1 MKTFFLILSVLC
13 TTSLYAQR
21 MTVVDIT
28 NIMQYVNDDSL
39 TYQVAVSESF
49 ANSDHGRELL
59 KRVERCEL
67 CAAKN
72 NGIRTVEKI
81 NAHDY
86 GKDVDKKLNSTI
98 ADLQQAKD
106 QGMISAEDFAKYK
119 AEYEKLFGD
128 MKDAVTEQKREY
140 QRNPAKNLYSE
151 AELKMP
157 EDPDALVKELFR
169 YAAGGQYY
177 REVRGMGKGMACV
190 TNGKP
195 NDYTWG
201 VINLFNQEIFPQKYL
216 LRGYTATNDLLV
228 LEKEGA
234 QYGLFHYNGECV
246 IPFQKN
252 EMQIKNYH
260 ALMHTSS
267 GDKVIDKNGKTLFS
281 YPIII
286 ARDGMWEVQ
295 YKPFNW
301 GVVADDGTILIPL
314 KYGMIWKWELEG
326 TEYVGAFYKQ
336 DSFDCDLYDP
346 KTWELV
352 GKHIRGEIIMNK
364 K

>member
-1 MKTFFLILSVLC
+1 MKKFFLILSVLC

-39 TYQVAVSESF
+39 TYQVAISESF
-49 ANSDHGRELL
+49 ANSDQGRDLL
-59 KRVERCEL
+59 ERVKKCEM

-72 NGIRTVEKI
+72 IGIRIQERL
-81 NAHDY
+81 NAHDF
-86 GKDVDKKLNSTI
+86 GADVDDKLNSII

-119 AEYEKLFGD
+119 AENEKMFGET
-128 MKDAVTEQKREY
+128 KDAVTEEQKKSRE
-140 QRNPAKNLYSE
+140 NPVKNLYSE

-157 EDPDALVKELFR
+157 EDPEALVKELCR
-169 YAAGGQYY
+169 YAVGGQYY

-216 LRGYTATNDLLV
+216 LRGFTATNDLLV

-252 EMQIKNYH
+252 EMKIQLYH
-260 ALMHTSS
+260 ALMHTPS

-281 YPIII
+281 YPKII

-295 YKPFNW
+295 HKPFNW
-301 GVVADDGTILIPL
+301 GVVADDGTVLIPL

-336 DSFDCDLYDP
+336 DSFDCDLYDS

-352 GKHIRGEIIMNK
+352 GKRIQGEFIMNK

>member
-1 MKTFFLILSVLC
+1 MKKFFLILSVLC

-49 ANSDHGRELL
+49 ANSERGQELL
-59 KRVERCEL
+59 SRVKKCEL

-72 NGIRTVEKI
+72 IGIRIQEKL

-86 GKDVDKKLNSTI
+86 GADVDNKLNSII
-98 ADLQQAKD
+98 ADLQNAKD

-119 AEYEKLFGD
+119 AEYEKILGD
-128 MKDAVTEQKREY
+128 TKDAVTEQQKENRK
-140 QRNPAKNLYSE
+140 NPVKNQYSE

-157 EDPDALVKELFR
+157 EDPEALVKELCR
-169 YAAGGQYY
+169 YAVGGQYY
-177 REVRGMGKGMACV
+177 RKVKGMGKGMACV
-190 TNGKP
+190 TSGNP

-228 LEKEGA
+228 LENENF
-234 QYGLFHYNGECV
+234 QYGLFRYNGECV
-246 IPFQKN
+246 IPFQEN
-252 EMQIKNYH
+252 SMEVQNYH
-260 ALMHTSS
+260 AVMHTSS
-267 GDKVIDKNGKTLFS
+267 GDKVLDKNGKTLFS
-281 YPIII
+281 Y
-286 ARDGMWEVQ
+286 RTVYVREGMWEVLN
-295 YKPFNW
+295 KPLQW
-301 GVVADDGTILIPL
+301 GVVADDGTVLIPL
-314 KYGMIWKWELEG
+314 KYGMIWKIED
-326 TEYVGAFYKQ
+326 TDYVGGFYRQ
-336 DSFDCDLYDP
+336 DSYDCDLYDS

-352 GKHIRGEIIMNK
+352 GKRIRGNYIMNK
-364 K
+364 